1 MKLDVN
7 FKNGAMYGSY
17 KEYFSN
23 GVLYIECNYGEN
35 GKLDGVYK
43 EYDAE
48 GKLVKECY
56 YSNGSEQFK

>member
-1 MKLDVN
+1 
-7 FKNGAMYGSY
+7 MYGSY

-23 GVLYIECNYGEN
+23 GVLYIECNYGDN

-48 GKLVKECY
+48 GKLVKECH
-56 YSNGSEQFK
+56 YSNGSEQFR